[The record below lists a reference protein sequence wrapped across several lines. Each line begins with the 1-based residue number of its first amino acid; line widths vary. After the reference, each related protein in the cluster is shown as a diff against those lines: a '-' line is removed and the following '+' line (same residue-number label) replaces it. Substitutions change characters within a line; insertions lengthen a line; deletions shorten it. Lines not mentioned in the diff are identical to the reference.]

1 MKKRLSHFICCLLT
15 SCIMLS
21 ETCTQAAT
29 YQSEAQN
36 ISAQAET
43 STTVST
49 FDDFFKALGKYKHII
64 VAKSFQTA
72 ASSDKNG
79 QTIPIDIPANT
90 TIEGKDGSTVG
101 IVCRGPIQLKGDNV
115 TFKNLQ
121 LHFESSDAM
130 GSVPQRE
137 IFLAGHS
144 LTLDKVDTH
153 LEGAGDTLGGFGS
166 SEKELLPTVY
176 AGGFY
181 TNTDI
186 GTNASFTVIN
196 ATSKTVINDIIM
208 GHDHSENKYTAYKGK
223 ASLILNEYTQLR
235 GTISTEASSSA
246 SILLTGTTKQ
256 DFAAS
261 SIIGNDNTTLTI
273 DGCNTTTKMP
283 VNGIGNIHVTNSG
296 TFAPSDTSNLNNISV
311 DNGGFLDLTAM
322 PDATINGN
330 FTGGNSTQKANII
343 VSRNG
348 HININKTASGVSQL
362 YITSSSQS
370 CADTPFENFNYITA
384 KGDSSNAEFNFTDK
398 LLKAGYSLVRN
409 NTTWTCKYDAAAAKD
424 DIASIDVTDYPSD
437 ILIDK
442 LPTDSN
448 DIEENSPSMNITWKK
463 STGTPWDKDIA
474 AQHGFWEYMAVV
486 RTDYWSKD
494 NTDFDSSAPYINPF
508 YLYYTD
514 ENSGKYYLLRKDAIN
529 IENGKYTFIFFSES
543 IDDKKLNT
551 ISDVKA
557 LKNIIKAT
565 IEINIADG
573 TATTEPTAEPT
584 TKPTAEPTTEP
595 TSEPTTKPT
604 SEPTTKPT
612 SEPTMKPTSEPT
624 TKPTTKPTTAP
635 TTVPSTSP
643 TVPVQTNK
651 PSGGSGSGSSSSG
664 STPTTS
670 KPTTAPYASPDV
682 KPTSFPTNEPTATV
696 KPADTAV
703 PTIVPTATVQ
713 PNTQKPTT
721 APTKPDTTPT
731 TQPTEP
737 TTTPTTQPTE
747 PTTAPT
753 NKPAATPAHK
763 HKIIQVLKK
772 ATCKKSGSITYI
784 CQTCK
789 KVIKKTTISALKKTS
804 INKINSGKKSLTINF
819 KKQSKNTSGYQISY
833 SVKKTFAD
841 DKKKTV
847 ASFKSSSATIS
858 ELKSNK
864 KYYIRIRTY
873 KTVKVNGKNVKM
885 YGTWS
890 KTKTAA
896 TK

>member
-64 VAKSFQTA
+64 VAKSFSTA
-72 ASSDKNG
+72 VSSDKNG
-79 QTIPIDIPANT
+79 QTIPINIPADT
-90 TIEGKDGSTVG
+90 TIEGKDGLTVG

-144 LTLDKVDTH
+144 LTLDKVDTY

-186 GTNASFTVIN
+186 GTHASFTVIN
-196 ATSKTVINDIIM
+196 ATRESKTVIKDIIM
-208 GHDHSENKYTAYKGK
+208 GHDHSENKYTAYTGK

-235 GTISTEASSSA
+235 GKISTEASSSA

-256 DFAAS
+256 GFAAS

-273 DGCNTTTKMP
+273 DGCNITTKMP
-283 VNGIGNIHVTNSG
+283 VSGIGNIHVTNSG

-330 FTGGNSTQKANII
+330 FTGGNSVQKANII
-343 VSRNG
+343 VSRDG

-370 CADTPFENFNYITA
+370 CTDKPFENFNYITA
-384 KGDSSNAEFNFTDK
+384 KGNSSNAEFNFTDN

-409 NTTWTCKYDAAAAKD
+409 NTTWTCKYDASAAKY

-437 ILIDK
+437 ILIDR
-442 LPTDSN
+442 LPADRN
-448 DIEENSPSMNITWKK
+448 NIIEENSPSMHITWKK

-474 AQHGFWEYMAVV
+474 AQQGFWEYMAVV
-486 RTDYWSKD
+486 RTDHWGKD
-494 NTDFDSSAPYINPF
+494 NSNVNPNTKYIPQF
-508 YLYYTD
+508 HLDYTD
-514 ENSGKYYLLRKDAIN
+514 EKSGKYYLLRNGNIN

-543 IDDKKLNT
+543 IDDKELNT

-565 IEINIADG
+565 IEINITNG
-573 TATTEPTAEPT
+573 TATTEPTTEPP

-595 TSEPTTKPT
+595 T
-604 SEPTTKPT
+604 
-612 SEPTMKPTSEPT
+612 
-624 TKPTTKPTTAP
+624 
-635 TTVPSTSP
+635 TVPSTVP
-643 TVPVQTNK
+643 TAAPTMTPTSPVQTNK
-651 PSGGSGSGSSSSG
+651 PSGGSGSGSNSGG

-670 KPTTAPYASPDV
+670 KPTMAPYASPDV

-713 PNTQKPTT
+713 PNTPKPTT

-737 TTTPTTQPTE
+737 TT
-747 PTTAPT
+747 APT
-753 NKPAATPAHK
+753 NKPTATPAHK
-763 HKIIQVLKK
+763 HKITHVLKK
-772 ATCKKSGSITYI
+772 ATYKKNGSITYI

-789 KVIKKTTISALKKTS
+789 KVIKKTTIPALKKTS

-819 KKQSKNTSGYQISY
+819 KKQSKNTNGYQISY

-847 ASFKSSSATIS
+847 ANFKSSSATIS
-858 ELKSNK
+858 ELKPNK

-885 YGTWS
+885 YGAWS
-890 KTKTAA
+890 KTQTAA

>member
-29 YQSEAQN
+29 YQLEAQN

-72 ASSDKNG
+72 ASSDTNG
-79 QTIPIDIPANT
+79 QTIPIDIPADT
-90 TIEGKDGSTVG
+90 TIEGKDGLTVG

-273 DGCNTTTKMP
+273 DGCNSTTKMP
-283 VNGIGNIHVTNSG
+283 VSGIGNIHVTNNG
-296 TFAPSDTSNLNNISV
+296 TFAPSDTSKLNNISV

-343 VSRNG
+343 VSRDG

-398 LLKAGYSLVRN
+398 LLKAGYSLVQN
-409 NTTWTCKYDAAAAKD
+409 NNTWTCKYDAASAKD

-494 NTDFDSSAPYINPF
+494 NSNVNSNTKYIPQF
-508 YLYYTD
+508 HLDYTD
-514 ENSGKYYLLRKDAIN
+514 ENSGKYYLLRNGNIN

-543 IDDKKLNT
+543 IGDKELNT

-584 TKPTAEPTTEP
+584 TKPTAEPTTKP
-595 TSEPTTKPT
+595 TAEPTTKPT

-612 SEPTMKPTSEPT
+612 TN
-624 TKPTTKPTTAP
+624 PTTAP
-635 TTVPSTSP
+635 TTVPSTVPSTSP

-737 TTTPTTQPTE
+737 TTTPTTLPTE

-753 NKPAATPAHK
+753 NKPTATPAHK

-804 INKINSGKKSLTINF
+804 INKINAGKKSLTINF

-847 ASFKSSSATIS
+847 ASFKSSSATVS

-885 YGTWS
+885 YGAWS
-890 KTKTAA
+890 KTQTAA

>member
-196 ATSKTVINDIIM
+196 ATSKTIIKDIIM
-208 GHDHSENKYTAYKGK
+208 GHDDNKNKYTAYTGK

-343 VSRNG
+343 VSRDG

-398 LLKAGYSLVRN
+398 LLKAGYSLVQN
-409 NTTWTCKYDAAAAKD
+409 NNTWTCKYDAASAKD

-494 NTDFDSSAPYINPF
+494 NSNVNSNTKYIPQF
-508 YLYYTD
+508 HLDYTD
-514 ENSGKYYLLRKDAIN
+514 ENSGKYYLLRNGNIN

-573 TATTEPTAEPT
+573 TATTEPTTEPT
-584 TKPTAEPTTEP
+584 TKPTTEPTAEPTTV
-595 TSEPTTKPT
+595 
-604 SEPTTKPT
+604 
-612 SEPTMKPTSEPT
+612 
-624 TKPTTKPTTAP
+624 PTTKPTTAP

-651 PSGGSGSGSSSSG
+651 PSGGSGSGSSSGG

-721 APTKPDTTPT
+721 APTKPATTPT

-737 TTTPTTQPTE
+737 TTTPTTLPTE

-753 NKPAATPAHK
+753 NKPTATPAHK

-772 ATCKKSGSITYI
+772 ATYKKNGSITYI

-804 INKINSGKKSLTINF
+804 INKINAGKKSLTINF

-847 ASFKSSSATIS
+847 ASFKSSSATVS

-885 YGTWS
+885 YGAWS

>member
-1 MKKRLSHFICCLLT
+1 MNYKLFTIYRKDLLMKKRLSHFICCLLT

-130 GSVPQRE
+130 GSVSQRE

-153 LEGAGDTLGGFGS
+153 LEGAGETLGGFGS
-166 SEKELLPTVY
+166 SENELLPTVY

-196 ATSKTVINDIIM
+196 ATGKTIIKDIIM
-208 GHDHSENKYTAYKGK
+208 GHDDNKNKYTAYTGK

-256 DFAAS
+256 AFAAS

-330 FTGGNSTQKANII
+330 FTGGNSAQKANII
-343 VSRNG
+343 VSLDG
-348 HININKTASGVSQL
+348 HINISKTASGASQL
-362 YITSSSQS
+362 YITSSSPS
-370 CADTPFENFNYITA
+370 CADTPSENITYITA
-384 KGDSSNAEFNFTDK
+384 KGDYSNAGFNFADK
-398 LLKAGYSLVRN
+398 YLNAGYSLVQN
-409 NTTWTCKYDAAAAKD
+409 NNTWTCKYDAAAAKD

-442 LPTDSN
+442 LPTNSN

-474 AQHGFWEYMAVV
+474 AQYGFWDYMAVI
-486 RTDYWSKD
+486 RTDYWDTD

-514 ENSGKYYLLRKDAIN
+514 ENSEKYYLLRKDAIN

-565 IEINIADG
+565 IEINITNG
-573 TATTEPTAEPT
+573 TATTEPTTEPTTKPTTEPTAEPT
-584 TKPTAEPTTEP
+584 TV
-595 TSEPTTKPT
+595 
-604 SEPTTKPT
+604 
-612 SEPTMKPTSEPT
+612 
-624 TKPTTKPTTAP
+624 PTTKPTTAP

-651 PSGGSGSGSSSSG
+651 PSGGSGSGSSSNG

-703 PTIVPTATVQ
+703 PTIVPIATVQ

-721 APTKPDTTPT
+721 APTEPATTPT

-737 TTTPTTQPTE
+737 ATIPTTQPTE
-747 PTTAPT
+747 PTTVPT
-753 NKPAATPAHK
+753 NKPTATPAHK
-763 HKIIQVLKK
+763 HKITQVLKK

-789 KVIKKTTISALKKTS
+789 KVIKKTTIPALKKTS

-847 ASFKSSSATIS
+847 ANFNSSSATIS

-890 KTKTAA
+890 KTKTAT

>member
-29 YQSEAQN
+29 YQPEAQN

-49 FDDFFKALGKYKHII
+49 FDDFSKALGKYKHII

-130 GSVPQRE
+130 GSVSQRE

-153 LEGAGDTLGGFGS
+153 LEGAGETLGGFGS

-186 GTNASFTVIN
+186 GTHASFTVIN
-196 ATSKTVINDIIM
+196 ATSKTIINDIIM
-208 GHDHSENKYTAYKGK
+208 GHDHSENKYTAYTGK

-256 DFAAS
+256 AFAAS

-330 FTGGNSTQKANII
+330 FTGGNSAQKANII
-343 VSRNG
+343 VSLNG
-348 HININKTASGVSQL
+348 HININKTVSGASQL
-362 YITSSSQS
+362 YITSSSPS
-370 CADTPFENFNYITA
+370 CADTPSKNITYITA
-384 KGDSSNAEFNFTDK
+384 KGDYSNAEFNFADK
-398 LLKAGYSLVRN
+398 LLNAGYSLVQN
-409 NTTWTCKYDAAAAKD
+409 NNTWTCKYDAAAAKD

-463 STGTPWDKDIA
+463 STGTPWDKDFA
-474 AQHGFWEYMAVV
+474 AQHGFWNYMAVV
-486 RTDYWSKD
+486 RTDCWSTD
-494 NTDFDSSAPYINPF
+494 NTDVDSSTSYVNPF
-508 YLYYTD
+508 HLDYTD
-514 ENSGKYYLLRKDAIN
+514 EDSGKYYLLRNGNIN

-543 IDDKKLNT
+543 IDDKEPNT

-565 IEINIADG
+565 IEINITDG
-573 TATTEPTAEPT
+573 TATTEPTTEPTTAPTTEPT
-584 TKPTAEPTTEP
+584 TKPTT
-595 TSEPTTKPT
+595 EPTTKPT
-604 SEPTTKPT
+604 TAPTTEPTTKPT
-612 SEPTMKPTSEPT
+612 TAPTTEPT
-624 TKPTTKPTTAP
+624 TKPTTAPTTEPTTKPTTAP

-703 PTIVPTATVQ
+703 PT
-713 PNTQKPTT
+713 T

-737 TTTPTTQPTE
+737 TTTPTTLPTE

-753 NKPAATPAHK
+753 NKPTATPAHK
-763 HKIIQVLKK
+763 HKITQVLKK
-772 ATCKKSGSITYI
+772 ATYKKNGSITYI

-789 KVIKKTTISALKKTS
+789 KVIKKTTIPALKKTS

-819 KKQSKNTSGYQISY
+819 NKQSKNTSGYQISY

-847 ASFKSSSATIS
+847 ANFKSSSATIS

-885 YGTWS
+885 YGAWS

>member
-1 MKKRLSHFICCLLT
+1 
-15 SCIMLS
+15 MLS
-21 ETCTQAAT
+21 ETCTQAAS

-72 ASSDKNG
+72 ASSDTNG

-130 GSVPQRE
+130 GSVSQRE

-153 LEGAGDTLGGFGS
+153 LEGAGETLGGFGS

-330 FTGGNSTQKANII
+330 FTGGNSAQKANII
-343 VSRNG
+343 VSLDG
-348 HININKTASGVSQL
+348 HININKTASGASQL
-362 YITSSSQS
+362 YITSSSPS
-370 CADTPFENFNYITA
+370 CADTPSENITYITA
-384 KGDSSNAEFNFTDK
+384 KGDYSNAEYNFADK
-398 LLKAGYSLVRN
+398 YLNAGYSLVQN
-409 NTTWTCKYDAAAAKD
+409 NNTWTCKYDAAAAKD

-442 LPTDSN
+442 LPTNSN

-474 AQHGFWEYMAVV
+474 ARYGFWDYMAVI
-486 RTDYWSKD
+486 RTDYWDTD

-514 ENSGKYYLLRKDAIN
+514 ENSEKYYLLRKDAIN

-565 IEINIADG
+565 IEINITDG
-573 TATTEPTAEPT
+573 TATTEPTTEPTTRPTTEPTTRPTTEPTTAPTTEPTAEPT
-584 TKPTAEPTTEP
+584 T
-595 TSEPTTKPT
+595 
-604 SEPTTKPT
+604 
-612 SEPTMKPTSEPT
+612 EPT
-624 TKPTTKPTTAP
+624 TKPTTEPTTVP
-635 TTVPSTSP
+635 STVPSTSP

-703 PTIVPTATVQ
+703 PTIVPIATVQ

-721 APTKPDTTPT
+721 APTEPATTPT

-737 TTTPTTQPTE
+737 TTTPVVVKLFCNTTT
-747 PTTAPT
+747 
-753 NKPAATPAHK
+753 
-763 HKIIQVLKK
+763 
-772 ATCKKSGSITYI
+772 
-784 CQTCK
+784 
-789 KVIKKTTISALKKTS
+789 
-804 INKINSGKKSLTINF
+804 
-819 KKQSKNTSGYQISY
+819 
-833 SVKKTFAD
+833 
-841 DKKKTV
+841 
-847 ASFKSSSATIS
+847 
-858 ELKSNK
+858 
-864 KYYIRIRTY
+864 
-873 KTVKVNGKNVKM
+873 
-885 YGTWS
+885 
-890 KTKTAA
+890 
-896 TK
+896 

>member
-79 QTIPIDIPANT
+79 QTIPIDIPADT

-196 ATSKTVINDIIM
+196 ATSKTIIKDIIM
-208 GHDHSENKYTAYKGK
+208 GHDDNKNKYTAYTGK

-330 FTGGNSTQKANII
+330 FTGGNSAQKANII
-343 VSRNG
+343 VSRGG

-398 LLKAGYSLVRN
+398 LLKAGYSLVQN
-409 NTTWTCKYDAAAAKD
+409 NNTWTCKYDAASAKD

-463 STGTPWDKDIA
+463 STGTPWDKAIA

-494 NTDFDSSAPYINPF
+494 NSNVNSNTKYIPQF
-508 YLYYTD
+508 HLDYTD
-514 ENSGKYYLLRKDAIN
+514 ENSGKYYLLRNGNIN

-543 IDDKKLNT
+543 IDDKELNT

-565 IEINIADG
+565 IEINITNG
-573 TATTEPTAEPT
+573 TATTEPTTEPTTKPTAEPT

-595 TSEPTTKPT
+595 TA
-604 SEPTTKPT
+604 EPTTKPT

-624 TKPTTKPTTAP
+624 TKPTTAPTTVP
-635 TTVPSTSP
+635 STVPSTSP

-651 PSGGSGSGSSSSG
+651 PSGGSGSGSSSGG

-737 TTTPTTQPTE
+737 TITPTTQPTE
-747 PTTAPT
+747 PTTVPT
-753 NKPAATPAHK
+753 NKPTATPSHK

-789 KVIKKTTISALKKTS
+789 KVIKKTSISALKKTS
-804 INKINSGKKSLTINF
+804 INKINAGKKSLTINF

-847 ASFKSSSATIS
+847 ASFKSSSATVS

-885 YGTWS
+885 YGAWS
-890 KTKTAA
+890 KTQTAA

>member
-21 ETCTQAAT
+21 ETCTQAAS

-72 ASSDKNG
+72 ASSDTNG

-130 GSVPQRE
+130 GSVSQRE

-153 LEGAGDTLGGFGS
+153 LEGAGETLGGFGS

-196 ATSKTVINDIIM
+196 ATSKTIIKDIIM
-208 GHDHSENKYTAYKGK
+208 GHDDNKNKYTAYTGK

-256 DFAAS
+256 AFAAS

-330 FTGGNSTQKANII
+330 FTGGNSAQKANII
-343 VSRNG
+343 VSLNG
-348 HININKTASGVSQL
+348 HININKTVSGASQL
-362 YITSSSQS
+362 YITSSSPS
-370 CADTPFENFNYITA
+370 CADTPSKNITYITA
-384 KGDSSNAEFNFTDK
+384 KGDYSNAEFNFADK
-398 LLKAGYSLVRN
+398 LLNAGYSLVQN
-409 NTTWTCKYDAAAAKD
+409 NNTWTCKYDAAAAKD

-474 AQHGFWEYMAVV
+474 AQYGFGDYMAVI
-486 RTDYWSKD
+486 RTDYWDTD

-514 ENSGKYYLLRKDAIN
+514 ENSEKYYLLRKDAIN

-543 IDDKKLNT
+543 IDDKEPNT

-565 IEINIADG
+565 IEINITDG
-573 TATTEPTAEPT
+573 TATTEPTTEPTTAPTTEPTTEPTAEPT
-584 TKPTAEPTTEP
+584 TEPTAEPTTEP
-595 TSEPTTKPT
+595 T
-604 SEPTTKPT
+604 
-612 SEPTMKPTSEPT
+612 
-624 TKPTTKPTTAP
+624 TKPTTAP
-635 TTVPSTSP
+635 TTVPSTVPSTSP

-682 KPTSFPTNEPTATV
+682 KPTSFPTNKPTATV

-703 PTIVPTATVQ
+703 PTIVPIATVQ

-721 APTKPDTTPT
+721 APTEPATTPT

-737 TTTPTTQPTE
+737 ATTPTTLPTE
-747 PTTAPT
+747 PTTVPT
-753 NKPAATPAHK
+753 NKPTATPAHK

-789 KVIKKTTISALKKTS
+789 KVIKKTTIPALKKTS

-847 ASFKSSSATIS
+847 ANFKSSSATIS

-885 YGTWS
+885 YGAWS

>member
-79 QTIPIDIPANT
+79 QTIPIDIPADT

-130 GSVPQRE
+130 GSVSQRE

-153 LEGAGDTLGGFGS
+153 LEGAGETLGGFGS

-186 GTNASFTVIN
+186 GTHASFTVIN
-196 ATSKTVINDIIM
+196 ATSKTIINDIIM
-208 GHDHSENKYTAYKGK
+208 GHDHSENKYTAYTGK

-256 DFAAS
+256 AFAAS

-330 FTGGNSTQKANII
+330 FTGGNSAQKANII
-343 VSRNG
+343 VSLNG
-348 HININKTASGVSQL
+348 HININKTVSGASQL
-362 YITSSSQS
+362 YITSSSPS
-370 CADTPFENFNYITA
+370 CADTPSKNITYITA
-384 KGDSSNAEFNFTDK
+384 KGDYSNAEFNFADK
-398 LLKAGYSLVRN
+398 LLNAGYSLVQN
-409 NTTWTCKYDAAAAKD
+409 NNTWTCKYDAAAAKD

-463 STGTPWDKDIA
+463 STGTPWDKDFA
-474 AQHGFWEYMAVV
+474 AQHGFWDYMAVV
-486 RTDYWSKD
+486 RTDCWSTD
-494 NTDFDSSAPYINPF
+494 NTDVDSSTSYVNPF
-508 YLYYTD
+508 HLDYTD
-514 ENSGKYYLLRKDAIN
+514 EDSGKYYLLRNGNIN

-543 IDDKKLNT
+543 IDDKEPNT

-565 IEINIADG
+565 IEINITNG
-573 TATTEPTAEPT
+573 TATTEPTTEPT
-584 TKPTAEPTTEP
+584 TKPTT
-595 TSEPTTKPT
+595 EPTTKPT
-604 SEPTTKPT
+604 TAPTT
-612 SEPTMKPTSEPT
+612 E
-624 TKPTTKPTTAP
+624 PTTKPTTAP

-703 PTIVPTATVQ
+703 PTIVPIATVQ

-721 APTKPDTTPT
+721 APTKPATTPT
-731 TQPTEP
+731 TL
-737 TTTPTTQPTE
+737 PTE

-753 NKPAATPAHK
+753 NKPTATPAHK
-763 HKIIQVLKK
+763 HKITQVLKK
-772 ATCKKSGSITYI
+772 ATYKKNGSITYI

-789 KVIKKTTISALKKTS
+789 KVIKKTTIPALKKTS

-819 KKQSKNTSGYQISY
+819 NKQSKNTSGYQISY

-847 ASFKSSSATIS
+847 ANFKSSSATIS

-885 YGTWS
+885 YGAWS

>member
-343 VSRNG
+343 VSRDG

-463 STGTPWDKDIA
+463 STETPWDKDIA
-474 AQHGFWEYMAVV
+474 AQHGFCEYMAVV

-494 NTDFDSSAPYINPF
+494 NSNVNSNTKYIPQF
-508 YLYYTD
+508 HLDYTD
-514 ENSGKYYLLRKDAIN
+514 ENSGKYYLLRNGNIN

-543 IDDKKLNT
+543 IDDKELNT

-584 TKPTAEPTTEP
+584 
-595 TSEPTTKPT
+595 
-604 SEPTTKPT
+604 
-612 SEPTMKPTSEPT
+612 MKPTSEPT

-635 TTVPSTSP
+635 TTVPSTVPSTSP

-703 PTIVPTATVQ
+703 PTIVPIATVQ

-721 APTKPDTTPT
+721 APTEPATTPT

-737 TTTPTTQPTE
+737 ATIPTTQPTE
-747 PTTAPT
+747 PTTVPT
-753 NKPAATPAHK
+753 NKPTATPAHK
-763 HKIIQVLKK
+763 HKITQVLKK

-789 KVIKKTTISALKKTS
+789 KVIKKTTIPALKKTS

-847 ASFKSSSATIS
+847 ANFNSSSATIS

-890 KTKTAA
+890 KTKTAT

>member
-343 VSRNG
+343 VSRDG

-370 CADTPFENFNYITA
+370 CADTPFENFNYITT

-424 DIASIDVTDYPSD
+424 GIASIDVTDYPSD
-437 ILIDK
+437 ILIDR
-442 LPTDSN
+442 LPADRN
-448 DIEENSPSMNITWKK
+448 NIIEENSPSMHITWKDRNN
-463 STGTPWDKDIA
+463 TPWNNDIA

-494 NTDFDSSAPYINPF
+494 NSNVNSNTKYIPQF
-508 YLYYTD
+508 HLDYTD
-514 ENSGKYYLLRKDAIN
+514 ENSGKYYLLRNGNIN

-543 IDDKKLNT
+543 IDDKELNT

-565 IEINIADG
+565 IEINIANG
-573 TATTEPTAEPT
+573 TATTEPTTEPTTKPTTEPTAEPT
-584 TKPTAEPTTEP
+584 TV
-595 TSEPTTKPT
+595 
-604 SEPTTKPT
+604 
-612 SEPTMKPTSEPT
+612 
-624 TKPTTKPTTAP
+624 PTTKPTTAP

-670 KPTTAPYASPDV
+670 KPTTAPYASPAV

-747 PTTAPT
+747 PTTVPT
-753 NKPAATPAHK
+753 NKPTATPAHK

-804 INKINSGKKSLTINF
+804 INKINAGKKSLTINF

-847 ASFKSSSATIS
+847 ASFKSSSATVS

-885 YGTWS
+885 YGAWS
-890 KTKTAA
+890 KTQTAA

>member
-29 YQSEAQN
+29 YQLEAQN

-72 ASSDKNG
+72 ASSDTNG
-79 QTIPIDIPANT
+79 QTIPIDIPADT
-90 TIEGKDGSTVG
+90 TIEGKDGLTVG

-273 DGCNTTTKMP
+273 DGCNSTTKMP
-283 VNGIGNIHVTNSG
+283 VSGIGNIHVTNNG
-296 TFAPSDTSNLNNISV
+296 TFAPSDTSKLNNISV

-343 VSRNG
+343 VSRDG

-398 LLKAGYSLVRN
+398 LLKAGYSLVQN
-409 NTTWTCKYDAAAAKD
+409 NNTWTCKYDAASAKD

-494 NTDFDSSAPYINPF
+494 NSNVNSNTKYIPQF
-508 YLYYTD
+508 HLDYTD
-514 ENSGKYYLLRKDAIN
+514 ENSGKYYLLRNGNIN

-543 IDDKKLNT
+543 IGDKELNT

-584 TKPTAEPTTEP
+584 TKPT
-595 TSEPTTKPT
+595 
-604 SEPTTKPT
+604 
-612 SEPTMKPTSEPT
+612 SEPT
-624 TKPTTKPTTAP
+624 TKPTTNPTTAP
-635 TTVPSTSP
+635 TTVPSTVPSTSP

-737 TTTPTTQPTE
+737 TTTPTTLPTE

-753 NKPAATPAHK
+753 NKPTATPAHK

-804 INKINSGKKSLTINF
+804 INKINAGKKSLTINF

-847 ASFKSSSATIS
+847 ASFKSSSATVS

-885 YGTWS
+885 YGAWS
-890 KTKTAA
+890 KTQTAA

>member
-36 ISAQAET
+36 ISAHAET

-79 QTIPIDIPANT
+79 QTIPIDIPADT
-90 TIEGKDGSTVG
+90 TIEGKDGLTVG

-153 LEGAGDTLGGFGS
+153 LEGAGNTLGGFGS

-186 GTNASFTVIN
+186 GTHASFTVIN
-196 ATSKTVINDIIM
+196 ATIESKTVIKDIIM
-208 GHDHSENKYTAYKGK
+208 GHDHSENKYTAYTGK

-246 SILLTGTTKQ
+246 SILLTGTTKK

-273 DGCNTTTKMP
+273 DGCNPTTKMP

-330 FTGGNSTQKANII
+330 FTGGNSVQKANII
-343 VSRNG
+343 VSRDG

-370 CADTPFENFNYITA
+370 CTDKPFENFNYITA

-398 LLKAGYSLVRN
+398 LLKSGYSLVRN
-409 NTTWTCKYDAAAAKD
+409 NTTWTCKYDASAAKD

-437 ILIDK
+437 VLIDR
-442 LPTDSN
+442 LPADRN
-448 DIEENSPSMNITWKK
+448 NIIEENSPSMHITWKK
-463 STGTPWDKDIA
+463 STGTPWKEDTA
-474 AQHGFWEYMAVV
+474 AEYGFWEYMAVV

-494 NTDFDSSAPYINPF
+494 NSNVNSNIEYIPQF
-508 YLYYTD
+508 HLDYTN
-514 ENSGKYYLLRKDAIN
+514 EKSGKYYLLRNGNIN

-543 IDDKKLNT
+543 IDDKELNT
-551 ISDVKA
+551 ISDIKA
-557 LKNIIKAT
+557 LKKIIKAT
-565 IEINIADG
+565 IEINITDG
-573 TATTEPTAEPT
+573 TATTEPTT
-584 TKPTAEPTTEP
+584 
-595 TSEPTTKPT
+595 
-604 SEPTTKPT
+604 
-612 SEPTMKPTSEPT
+612 EPT
-624 TKPTTKPTTAP
+624 TKPTTKPTTEPTTAP
-635 TTVPSTSP
+635 TTVPTTAPTATPTMTPTS
-643 TVPVQTNK
+643 PVQTNK
-651 PSGGSGSGSSSSG
+651 PSGGSGSGSSSGG

-670 KPTTAPYASPDV
+670 KPTTSPYASPDV

-713 PNTQKPTT
+713 PNTPKPTT

-737 TTTPTTQPTE
+737 TTTPTTLPTE
-747 PTTAPT
+747 PTTTPT
-753 NKPAATPAHK
+753 NKPTATPAHK
-763 HKIIQVLKK
+763 HKITQILKK
-772 ATCKKSGSITYI
+772 ATYKKNGSITYI

-789 KVIKKTTISALKKTS
+789 KVIKKTTIPALKKTS
-804 INKINSGKKSLTINF
+804 INTINSGKKSLTITFN
-819 KKQSKNTSGYQISY
+819 KQSKNTSGYQISY

-847 ASFKSSSATIS
+847 ANFKSSSATIS
-858 ELKSNK
+858 ELKPNK

-873 KTVKVNGKNVKM
+873 KTVKVNGKTVKM
-885 YGTWS
+885 YGAWS

>member
-79 QTIPIDIPANT
+79 QTIPIDIPADT

-130 GSVPQRE
+130 GSVSQRE

-153 LEGAGDTLGGFGS
+153 LEGAGETLGGFGS

-186 GTNASFTVIN
+186 GTHASFTVIN
-196 ATSKTVINDIIM
+196 ATSKTIINDIIM
-208 GHDHSENKYTAYKGK
+208 GHDHSENKYTAYTGK

-256 DFAAS
+256 AFAAS

-330 FTGGNSTQKANII
+330 FTGGNSAQKANII
-343 VSRNG
+343 VSLNG
-348 HININKTASGVSQL
+348 HININKTVSGASQL
-362 YITSSSQS
+362 YITSSSPS
-370 CADTPFENFNYITA
+370 CADTPSKNITYITA
-384 KGDSSNAEFNFTDK
+384 KGDYSNAEFNFADK
-398 LLKAGYSLVRN
+398 LLNAGYSLVQN
-409 NTTWTCKYDAAAAKD
+409 NNTWTCKYDAAAAKD

-463 STGTPWDKDIA
+463 STGTPWDKDFA
-474 AQHGFWEYMAVV
+474 AQHGFWDYMAVV
-486 RTDYWSKD
+486 RTDCWSTD
-494 NTDFDSSAPYINPF
+494 NTDVDSSTSYVNPF
-508 YLYYTD
+508 HLDYTD
-514 ENSGKYYLLRKDAIN
+514 EDSGKYYLLRNGNIN

-543 IDDKKLNT
+543 IDDKEPNT

-565 IEINIADG
+565 IEINITNG
-573 TATTEPTAEPT
+573 TATTEPTTEPT
-584 TKPTAEPTTEP
+584 TKPTT
-595 TSEPTTKPT
+595 EPTTKPT
-604 SEPTTKPT
+604 TAPTT
-612 SEPTMKPTSEPT
+612 E
-624 TKPTTKPTTAP
+624 PTTKPTTAP

-703 PTIVPTATVQ
+703 PTIVPIATVQ

-731 TQPTEP
+731 TL
-737 TTTPTTQPTE
+737 PTE

-753 NKPAATPAHK
+753 NKPTATPAHK
-763 HKIIQVLKK
+763 HKITQVLKK
-772 ATCKKSGSITYI
+772 ATYKKNGSITYI

-789 KVIKKTTISALKKTS
+789 KVIKKTTIPALKKTS

-819 KKQSKNTSGYQISY
+819 NKQSKNTSGYQISY

-847 ASFKSSSATIS
+847 ANFKSSSATIS

-885 YGTWS
+885 YGAWS

>member
-1 MKKRLSHFICCLLT
+1 MNYKLFTIYRKDLLMKKRLSHFICCLLT

-79 QTIPIDIPANT
+79 QTIPIDIPADT

-196 ATSKTVINDIIM
+196 ATSKTIIKDIIM
-208 GHDHSENKYTAYKGK
+208 GHDDNKNKYTAYTGK

-343 VSRNG
+343 VSRDG

-474 AQHGFWEYMAVV
+474 AQHSFWEYMAVV

-529 IENGKYTFIFFSES
+529 IENGKYTFIFFSEP

-565 IEINIADG
+565 IEINITNG
-573 TATTEPTAEPT
+573 TATTEPTTEPTTKPTTEPTAEPT
-584 TKPTAEPTTEP
+584 TV
-595 TSEPTTKPT
+595 
-604 SEPTTKPT
+604 
-612 SEPTMKPTSEPT
+612 
-624 TKPTTKPTTAP
+624 PTTKPTTAP

-651 PSGGSGSGSSSSG
+651 PSGGSGSGSSSGG

-670 KPTTAPYASPDV
+670 KPTTAPYASPAV

-737 TTTPTTQPTE
+737 ATTPTTQPTE

-753 NKPAATPAHK
+753 NKPTATPAHK

-804 INKINSGKKSLTINF
+804 INKINAGKKSLTINF

-847 ASFKSSSATIS
+847 ASFKSSSATVS

-885 YGTWS
+885 YGAWS
-890 KTKTAA
+890 KTQTAA

>member
-79 QTIPIDIPANT
+79 QTIPIDIPADT

-196 ATSKTVINDIIM
+196 ATSKTIIKDIIM
-208 GHDHSENKYTAYKGK
+208 GHDDNKNKYTAYTGK

-343 VSRNG
+343 VSRDG

-398 LLKAGYSLVRN
+398 LLKAGYSLVQN
-409 NTTWTCKYDAAAAKD
+409 NNTWTCKYDAASAKD

-494 NTDFDSSAPYINPF
+494 NSNVNSNTKYIPQF
-508 YLYYTD
+508 HLDYTD
-514 ENSGKYYLLRKDAIN
+514 ENSGKYYLLRNGNIN

-543 IDDKKLNT
+543 IDDKELNT

-573 TATTEPTAEPT
+573 TATTEPTTEPT
-584 TKPTAEPTTEP
+584 TKPTTEP
-595 TSEPTTKPT
+595 TAEPTTKPT

-612 SEPTMKPTSEPT
+612 SEPT

-635 TTVPSTSP
+635 TTVPSTVPSTSP

-651 PSGGSGSGSSSSG
+651 PSGGSGSGSSSNG

-703 PTIVPTATVQ
+703 PTIVPIATVQ

-721 APTKPDTTPT
+721 APTEPATTPT

-737 TTTPTTQPTE
+737 ATIPTTQPTE
-747 PTTAPT
+747 PTTVPT
-753 NKPAATPAHK
+753 NKPTATPAHK
-763 HKIIQVLKK
+763 HKITQVLKK

-789 KVIKKTTISALKKTS
+789 KVIKKTTIPALKKTS

-847 ASFKSSSATIS
+847 ANFNSSSATIS

-890 KTKTAA
+890 KTKTAT

>member
-79 QTIPIDIPANT
+79 QTIPIDIPADT

-196 ATSKTVINDIIM
+196 ATSKTVIKDIIM
-208 GHDHSENKYTAYKGK
+208 GHDDNKNKYTAYTGK

-343 VSRNG
+343 VSRDG

-494 NTDFDSSAPYINPF
+494 NSNVNSNTKYIPQF
-508 YLYYTD
+508 HLDYTD
-514 ENSGKYYLLRKDAIN
+514 ENSGKYYLLRNGNIN

-543 IDDKKLNT
+543 IGDKELNT

-565 IEINIADG
+565 IEINITDG

-584 TKPTAEPTTEP
+584 TKPTAEPTT
-595 TSEPTTKPT
+595 
-604 SEPTTKPT
+604 
-612 SEPTMKPTSEPT
+612 KPTSEPT
-624 TKPTTKPTTAP
+624 TKPTTNPTTAP
-635 TTVPSTSP
+635 TTVPSTVPSTSP

-737 TTTPTTQPTE
+737 TTTPTTLPTE

-753 NKPAATPAHK
+753 NKPTATPAHK

-804 INKINSGKKSLTINF
+804 INKINAGKKSLTINF

-847 ASFKSSSATIS
+847 ASFKSSSATVS

-885 YGTWS
+885 YGAWS
-890 KTKTAA
+890 KTQTAA

>member
-398 LLKAGYSLVRN
+398 LLKAGYSLVQN
-409 NTTWTCKYDAAAAKD
+409 NNTWTCKYDAASAKD

-494 NTDFDSSAPYINPF
+494 NSNVNSNTKYIPQF
-508 YLYYTD
+508 HLDYTD
-514 ENSGKYYLLRKDAIN
+514 ENSGKYYLLRNGNIN

-543 IDDKKLNT
+543 IDDKELNT

-565 IEINIADG
+565 IEINITNG
-573 TATTEPTAEPT
+573 TATTEPTTEPTTKPTTEPTAEPT
-584 TKPTAEPTTEP
+584 TEPTA
-595 TSEPTTKPT
+595 EPTTKPT

-612 SEPTMKPTSEPT
+612 TN
-624 TKPTTKPTTAP
+624 PTTAP

-747 PTTAPT
+747 PTTVPT
-753 NKPAATPAHK
+753 NKPTATPAHK

-772 ATCKKSGSITYI
+772 DTYKKNGSITYI

-789 KVIKKTTISALKKTS
+789 KVIKKTSIPALKKTS

-847 ASFKSSSATIS
+847 ANFNSSSATIS

-890 KTKTAA
+890 KTKTAT

>member
-79 QTIPIDIPANT
+79 QTIPIDIPADT

-196 ATSKTVINDIIM
+196 ATSKTIIKDIIM
-208 GHDHSENKYTAYKGK
+208 GHDDNKNKYTAYTGK

-311 DNGGFLDLTAM
+311 DNGGFLELTAM

-343 VSRNG
+343 VSRDG

-398 LLKAGYSLVRN
+398 LLKAGYSLVQN
-409 NTTWTCKYDAAAAKD
+409 NNTWTCKYDAASAKD

-494 NTDFDSSAPYINPF
+494 NSNVNSNTKYIPQF
-508 YLYYTD
+508 HLDYTD
-514 ENSGKYYLLRKDAIN
+514 ENSGKYYLLRNGNIN

-543 IDDKKLNT
+543 IDDKELNT

-573 TATTEPTAEPT
+573 TATTEPTTEPT
-584 TKPTAEPTTEP
+584 TKPTTEP
-595 TSEPTTKPT
+595 TAEPTTKPT

-612 SEPTMKPTSEPT
+612 SEPT

-635 TTVPSTSP
+635 TTVPSTVPSTSP

-651 PSGGSGSGSSSSG
+651 PSGGSGSGSSSNG

-703 PTIVPTATVQ
+703 PTIVPIATVQ

-721 APTKPDTTPT
+721 APTEPATTPT

-737 TTTPTTQPTE
+737 ATIPTTQPTE
-747 PTTAPT
+747 PTTVPT
-753 NKPAATPAHK
+753 NKPTATPAHK
-763 HKIIQVLKK
+763 HKITQVLKK

-789 KVIKKTTISALKKTS
+789 KVIKKTTIPALKKTS

-847 ASFKSSSATIS
+847 ANFNSSSATIS

-890 KTKTAA
+890 KTKTAT

>member
-79 QTIPIDIPANT
+79 QTIPIDIPADT
-90 TIEGKDGSTVG
+90 TIEGKDGLTVG

-273 DGCNTTTKMP
+273 DGCNSTTKMP
-283 VNGIGNIHVTNSG
+283 VSGIGNIHVTNNG
-296 TFAPSDTSNLNNISV
+296 TFAPSDTSKLNNISV

-330 FTGGNSTQKANII
+330 FTGGNSAQKANII
-343 VSRNG
+343 VSRGG

-370 CADTPFENFNYITA
+370 CADTPFENFNYITT
-384 KGDSSNAEFNFTDK
+384 KGDSSNAEFNFADK
-398 LLKAGYSLVRN
+398 LLNAGYSLVQNN
-409 NTTWTCKYDAAAAKD
+409 NT
-424 DIASIDVTDYPSD
+424 
-437 ILIDK
+437 
-442 LPTDSN
+442 
-448 DIEENSPSMNITWKK
+448 
-463 STGTPWDKDIA
+463 
-474 AQHGFWEYMAVV
+474 
-486 RTDYWSKD
+486 
-494 NTDFDSSAPYINPF
+494 
-508 YLYYTD
+508 
-514 ENSGKYYLLRKDAIN
+514 
-529 IENGKYTFIFFSES
+529 
-543 IDDKKLNT
+543 
-551 ISDVKA
+551 
-557 LKNIIKAT
+557 
-565 IEINIADG
+565 
-573 TATTEPTAEPT
+573 
-584 TKPTAEPTTEP
+584 
-595 TSEPTTKPT
+595 
-604 SEPTTKPT
+604 
-612 SEPTMKPTSEPT
+612 
-624 TKPTTKPTTAP
+624 
-635 TTVPSTSP
+635 
-643 TVPVQTNK
+643 
-651 PSGGSGSGSSSSG
+651 
-664 STPTTS
+664 
-670 KPTTAPYASPDV
+670 
-682 KPTSFPTNEPTATV
+682 
-696 KPADTAV
+696 
-703 PTIVPTATVQ
+703 
-713 PNTQKPTT
+713 
-721 APTKPDTTPT
+721 
-731 TQPTEP
+731 
-737 TTTPTTQPTE
+737 
-747 PTTAPT
+747 
-753 NKPAATPAHK
+753 
-763 HKIIQVLKK
+763 
-772 ATCKKSGSITYI
+772 
-784 CQTCK
+784 
-789 KVIKKTTISALKKTS
+789 
-804 INKINSGKKSLTINF
+804 
-819 KKQSKNTSGYQISY
+819 
-833 SVKKTFAD
+833 
-841 DKKKTV
+841 
-847 ASFKSSSATIS
+847 
-858 ELKSNK
+858 
-864 KYYIRIRTY
+864 
-873 KTVKVNGKNVKM
+873 
-885 YGTWS
+885 
-890 KTKTAA
+890 
-896 TK
+896 

>member
-343 VSRNG
+343 VSRDG

-494 NTDFDSSAPYINPF
+494 NSNVNSNTKYIPQF
-508 YLYYTD
+508 HLDYTD
-514 ENSGKYYLLRKDAIN
+514 ENSGKYYLLRNGNIN

-543 IDDKKLNT
+543 IGDKELNT

-565 IEINIADG
+565 IEINIVDG
-573 TATTEPTAEPT
+573 TATTEPTA
-584 TKPTAEPTTEP
+584 
-595 TSEPTTKPT
+595 
-604 SEPTTKPT
+604 
-612 SEPTMKPTSEPT
+612 EPTMKPTSEPT

-753 NKPAATPAHK
+753 NKPTATPAHK

-804 INKINSGKKSLTINF
+804 INKINAGKKSLTINF

-873 KTVKVNGKNVKM
+873 KTIKVNGKNVKM
-885 YGTWS
+885 YGAWS
-890 KTKTAA
+890 KTQTAA

>member
-1 MKKRLSHFICCLLT
+1 MNYKLFTIYRKDLLMKKRLSHFICCLLT

-79 QTIPIDIPANT
+79 QTIPIDIPADT

-153 LEGAGDTLGGFGS
+153 LEGAGDTLGVFGS

-343 VSRNG
+343 VSRDG

-424 DIASIDVTDYPSD
+424 GIASIDVTDYPSD

-494 NTDFDSSAPYINPF
+494 NSNVNSNTKYIPQF
-508 YLYYTD
+508 HLDYTD
-514 ENSGKYYLLRKDAIN
+514 ENSGKYYLLRNGNIN

-543 IDDKKLNT
+543 IDDKELNT

-565 IEINIADG
+565 IEINITNG
-573 TATTEPTAEPT
+573 TATTEPTTEPTTKPTTEPTAEPT
-584 TKPTAEPTTEP
+584 TV
-595 TSEPTTKPT
+595 
-604 SEPTTKPT
+604 
-612 SEPTMKPTSEPT
+612 
-624 TKPTTKPTTAP
+624 PTTKPTTAP

-651 PSGGSGSGSSSSG
+651 PSGGSGSGSSSGG

-670 KPTTAPYASPDV
+670 KPTTAPYASPAV

-713 PNTQKPTT
+713 PNTQKPTA

-737 TTTPTTQPTE
+737 TTIPTTQPTE

-753 NKPAATPAHK
+753 NKPTATPAHK

-789 KVIKKTTISALKKTS
+789 KVIKKTSISALKKTS
-804 INKINSGKKSLTINF
+804 INKINAGKKSLTINF

-885 YGTWS
+885 YGAWS

>member
-1 MKKRLSHFICCLLT
+1 MNYKLFTIYRKDLLMKKRLSHFICCLLT

-79 QTIPIDIPANT
+79 QTIPIDIPADT

-223 ASLILNEYTQLR
+223 TSLILNEYTQLR

-343 VSRNG
+343 VSRDG

-424 DIASIDVTDYPSD
+424 GIASIDVTDYPSD

-494 NTDFDSSAPYINPF
+494 NSNVNSNTKYIPQF
-508 YLYYTD
+508 HLDYTD
-514 ENSGKYYLLRKDAIN
+514 ENSGKYYLLRNGNIN

-543 IDDKKLNT
+543 IDDKELNT

-565 IEINIADG
+565 IEINITNG
-573 TATTEPTAEPT
+573 TATTEPTTEPTTKPTTEPTAEPT
-584 TKPTAEPTTEP
+584 TV
-595 TSEPTTKPT
+595 
-604 SEPTTKPT
+604 
-612 SEPTMKPTSEPT
+612 
-624 TKPTTKPTTAP
+624 PTTKPTTAP

-651 PSGGSGSGSSSSG
+651 PSGGSGSGSSSGG

-670 KPTTAPYASPDV
+670 KPTTAPYASPAV

-737 TTTPTTQPTE
+737 ATTPTTQPTE

-753 NKPAATPAHK
+753 NKPTATPAHK

-804 INKINSGKKSLTINF
+804 INKINAGKKSLTINF

-847 ASFKSSSATIS
+847 ASFKSSSATVS

-885 YGTWS
+885 YGAWS
-890 KTKTAA
+890 KTQTAA

>member
-1 MKKRLSHFICCLLT
+1 MNYKLFTIYRKDLLMKKRLSHFICCLLT

-79 QTIPIDIPANT
+79 QTIPIDIPADT

-130 GSVPQRE
+130 GSVSQRE

-153 LEGAGDTLGGFGS
+153 LEGAGETLGGFGS

-186 GTNASFTVIN
+186 GTHASFTVIN
-196 ATSKTVINDIIM
+196 ATSKTIINDIIM
-208 GHDHSENKYTAYKGK
+208 GHDHSENKYTAYTGK

-256 DFAAS
+256 AFAAS

-330 FTGGNSTQKANII
+330 FTGGNSAQKANII
-343 VSRNG
+343 VSLNG
-348 HININKTASGVSQL
+348 HININKTVSGASQL
-362 YITSSSQS
+362 YITSSSPS
-370 CADTPFENFNYITA
+370 CADTPSKNITYITA
-384 KGDSSNAEFNFTDK
+384 KGDYSNAEFNFADK
-398 LLKAGYSLVRN
+398 LLNAGYSLVQN
-409 NTTWTCKYDAAAAKD
+409 NNTWTCKYDAAAAKD

-463 STGTPWDKDIA
+463 STGTPWDKDFA
-474 AQHGFWEYMAVV
+474 AQHGFWNYMAVV
-486 RTDYWSKD
+486 RTDCWSTD
-494 NTDFDSSAPYINPF
+494 NTNVDSSTSYVNPF
-508 YLYYTD
+508 HLDYTD
-514 ENSGKYYLLRKDAIN
+514 EDSGKYYLLRNGNIN

-543 IDDKKLNT
+543 IDDKEPNT

-565 IEINIADG
+565 IEINITDG
-573 TATTEPTAEPT
+573 TATTEPTTEPT
-584 TKPTAEPTTEP
+584 TKPTTAPTTE
-595 TSEPTTKPT
+595 
-604 SEPTTKPT
+604 
-612 SEPTMKPTSEPT
+612 
-624 TKPTTKPTTAP
+624 PTTKPTTAP
-635 TTVPSTSP
+635 TTVPSTAP

-651 PSGGSGSGSSSSG
+651 PSGGSGSGSNSGG

-670 KPTTAPYASPDV
+670 IPTTSPTASPDAT
-682 KPTSFPTNEPTATV
+682 PTPLPTDAPAITV
-696 KPADTAV
+696 EPADTAV
-703 PTIVPTATVQ
+703 PTITPTATVQ
-713 PNTQKPTT
+713 P
-721 APTKPDTTPT
+721 DTTVPT

-737 TTTPTTQPTE
+737 AAAPTTQPTEPATTPTTQPTE

-753 NKPAATPAHK
+753 SKPTATPAHK

-772 ATCKKSGSITYI
+772 ATCQENGSIIYI

-804 INKINSGKKSLTINF
+804 INKINAGKKSLTINF

-841 DKKKTV
+841 DKNKTV
-847 ASFKSSSATIS
+847 ANFKSSSATIS

>member
-343 VSRNG
+343 VSRDG

-463 STGTPWDKDIA
+463 STETPWDKDIA
-474 AQHGFWEYMAVV
+474 AQHGFCEYMAVV

-494 NTDFDSSAPYINPF
+494 NSNVNSNTKYIPQF
-508 YLYYTD
+508 HLDYTD
-514 ENSGKYYLLRKDAIN
+514 ENSGKYYLLRNGNIN

-543 IDDKKLNT
+543 IDDKELNT

-584 TKPTAEPTTEP
+584 M
-595 TSEPTTKPT
+595 KPT
-604 SEPTTKPT
+604 SEPTMKPTSEPTMKPT

-635 TTVPSTSP
+635 TTVPSTVPSTSP

-703 PTIVPTATVQ
+703 PTIVPIATVQ

-721 APTKPDTTPT
+721 APTEPATTPT

-737 TTTPTTQPTE
+737 ATIPTTQPTE
-747 PTTAPT
+747 PTTVPT
-753 NKPAATPAHK
+753 NKPTATPAHK
-763 HKIIQVLKK
+763 HKITQVLKK

-789 KVIKKTTISALKKTS
+789 KVIKKTTIPALKKTS

-847 ASFKSSSATIS
+847 ANFNSSSATIS

-890 KTKTAA
+890 KTKTAT

>member
-79 QTIPIDIPANT
+79 QTIPIDIPADT

-196 ATSKTVINDIIM
+196 ATSKTIIKDIIM
-208 GHDHSENKYTAYKGK
+208 GHDDNKNKYTAYTGK

-343 VSRNG
+343 VSRDG

-398 LLKAGYSLVRN
+398 LLKAGYSLVQN
-409 NTTWTCKYDAAAAKD
+409 NNTWTCKYDAASAKD

-494 NTDFDSSAPYINPF
+494 NSNVNSNTKYIPQF
-508 YLYYTD
+508 HLDYTD
-514 ENSGKYYLLRKDAIN
+514 ENSGKYYLLRNGNIN

-543 IDDKKLNT
+543 IGDKELNT

-584 TKPTAEPTTEP
+584 TKPT
-595 TSEPTTKPT
+595 
-604 SEPTTKPT
+604 
-612 SEPTMKPTSEPT
+612 SEPT
-624 TKPTTKPTTAP
+624 TKPTTNPTTAP
-635 TTVPSTSP
+635 TTVPSTVPSTSP

-737 TTTPTTQPTE
+737 TTTPTTLPTE

-753 NKPAATPAHK
+753 NKPTATPAHK

-804 INKINSGKKSLTINF
+804 INKINAGKKSLTINF

-847 ASFKSSSATIS
+847 ASFKSSSATVS

-885 YGTWS
+885 YGAWS
-890 KTKTAA
+890 KTQTAA

>member
-79 QTIPIDIPANT
+79 QTIPIDIPADT

-196 ATSKTVINDIIM
+196 ATSKTIIKDIIM
-208 GHDHSENKYTAYKGK
+208 GHDDNKNKYTAYTGK

-343 VSRNG
+343 VSRDG

-398 LLKAGYSLVRN
+398 LLKAGYSLVQN
-409 NTTWTCKYDAAAAKD
+409 NNTWTCKYDAASAKD

-494 NTDFDSSAPYINPF
+494 NSNVNSNTKYIPQF
-508 YLYYTD
+508 HLDYTD
-514 ENSGKYYLLRKDAIN
+514 ENSGKYYLLRNGNIN

-543 IDDKKLNT
+543 IGDKELNT

-584 TKPTAEPTTEP
+584 TEPTAEPTTKPTAEPTTV
-595 TSEPTTKPT
+595 
-604 SEPTTKPT
+604 
-612 SEPTMKPTSEPT
+612 
-624 TKPTTKPTTAP
+624 PTTKPTTAP

-721 APTKPDTTPT
+721 APTKPATTPT

-737 TTTPTTQPTE
+737 TTTPTTLPTE

-753 NKPAATPAHK
+753 NKPTATQSHK

-804 INKINSGKKSLTINF
+804 INKINAGKKSLTINF

-873 KTVKVNGKNVKM
+873 KTVKVNGKNVKI
-885 YGTWS
+885 YGAWS
-890 KTKTAA
+890 KTKTAT

>member
-79 QTIPIDIPANT
+79 QTIPIDIPADT

-196 ATSKTVINDIIM
+196 ATSKTIIKDIIM
-208 GHDHSENKYTAYKGK
+208 GHDDNKNKYTAYTGK

-343 VSRNG
+343 VSRDG

-398 LLKAGYSLVRN
+398 LLKAGYSLVQN
-409 NTTWTCKYDAAAAKD
+409 NNTWTCKYDAASAKD

-494 NTDFDSSAPYINPF
+494 NSNVNSNTKYIPQF
-508 YLYYTD
+508 HLDYTD
-514 ENSGKYYLLRKDAIN
+514 ENSGKYYLLRNGNIN

-595 TSEPTTKPT
+595 T
-604 SEPTTKPT
+604 
-612 SEPTMKPTSEPT
+612 
-624 TKPTTKPTTAP
+624 TKPTTAP
-635 TTVPSTSP
+635 TTVPSTVPSTSP

-737 TTTPTTQPTE
+737 TTTPTTLPTE

-753 NKPAATPAHK
+753 NKPTATPAHK

-804 INKINSGKKSLTINF
+804 INKINAGKKSLTINF

-847 ASFKSSSATIS
+847 ASFKSSSATVS

-885 YGTWS
+885 YGAWS
-890 KTKTAA
+890 KTQTAA

>member
-79 QTIPIDIPANT
+79 QTIPIDIPADT

-223 ASLILNEYTQLR
+223 TSLILNEYTQLR

-343 VSRNG
+343 VSRDG

-424 DIASIDVTDYPSD
+424 GIASIDVTDYPSD

-494 NTDFDSSAPYINPF
+494 NSNVNSNTKYIPQF
-508 YLYYTD
+508 HLDYTD
-514 ENSGKYYLLRKDAIN
+514 ENSGKYYLLRNGNIN

-543 IDDKKLNT
+543 IDDKELNT

-565 IEINIADG
+565 IEINITNG
-573 TATTEPTAEPT
+573 TATTEPTTEPTTKPTTEPTAEPT
-584 TKPTAEPTTEP
+584 TV
-595 TSEPTTKPT
+595 
-604 SEPTTKPT
+604 
-612 SEPTMKPTSEPT
+612 
-624 TKPTTKPTTAP
+624 PTTKPTTAP

-651 PSGGSGSGSSSSG
+651 PSGGSGSGSSSGG

-670 KPTTAPYASPDV
+670 KPTTAPYASPAV

-737 TTTPTTQPTE
+737 ATTPTTQPTE

-753 NKPAATPAHK
+753 NKPTATPAHK

-804 INKINSGKKSLTINF
+804 INKINAGKKSLTINF

-847 ASFKSSSATIS
+847 ASFKSSSATVS

-885 YGTWS
+885 YGAWS
-890 KTKTAA
+890 KTQTAA

>member
-79 QTIPIDIPANT
+79 QTIPIDIPADT

-343 VSRNG
+343 VSRDG

-424 DIASIDVTDYPSD
+424 GIASIDVTDYPSD

-494 NTDFDSSAPYINPF
+494 NSNVNSNTKYIPQF
-508 YLYYTD
+508 HLDYTD
-514 ENSGKYYLLRKDAIN
+514 ENSGKYYLLRNGNIN

-543 IDDKKLNT
+543 IDDKELNT

-565 IEINIADG
+565 IEINITNG
-573 TATTEPTAEPT
+573 TATTEPTTEPTTKPTTEPTAEPT
-584 TKPTAEPTTEP
+584 TV
-595 TSEPTTKPT
+595 
-604 SEPTTKPT
+604 
-612 SEPTMKPTSEPT
+612 
-624 TKPTTKPTTAP
+624 PTTKPTTAP

-651 PSGGSGSGSSSSG
+651 PSGGSGSGSSSGG

-670 KPTTAPYASPDV
+670 KPTTAPYASPAV

-737 TTTPTTQPTE
+737 ATTPTTQPTE

-753 NKPAATPAHK
+753 NKPTATPAHK

-804 INKINSGKKSLTINF
+804 INKINAGKKSLTINF

-847 ASFKSSSATIS
+847 ASFKSSSATVS

-885 YGTWS
+885 YGAWS
-890 KTKTAA
+890 KTQTAA

>member
-343 VSRNG
+343 VSRDG

-474 AQHGFWEYMAVV
+474 AQHGFCEYMAVV

-494 NTDFDSSAPYINPF
+494 NSNVNSNTKYIPQF
-508 YLYYTD
+508 HLDYTD
-514 ENSGKYYLLRKDAIN
+514 ENSGKYYLLRNGNIN

-543 IDDKKLNT
+543 IDDKELNT

-584 TKPTAEPTTEP
+584 
-595 TSEPTTKPT
+595 
-604 SEPTTKPT
+604 
-612 SEPTMKPTSEPT
+612 MKPTSEPT

-635 TTVPSTSP
+635 TTVPSTVPSTSP

-670 KPTTAPYASPDV
+670 KPTTAPYASPAV

-737 TTTPTTQPTE
+737 ATTPTTQPTE

-753 NKPAATPAHK
+753 NKPTATPAHK

-804 INKINSGKKSLTINF
+804 INKINAGKKSLTINF

-847 ASFKSSSATIS
+847 ASFKSSSATVS

-885 YGTWS
+885 YGAWS

>member
-1 MKKRLSHFICCLLT
+1 MNYKLFTIYRKDLLMKKRLSHFICCLLT

-79 QTIPIDIPANT
+79 QTIPIDIPADT

-343 VSRNG
+343 VSRDG

-424 DIASIDVTDYPSD
+424 GIASIDVTDYPSD

-494 NTDFDSSAPYINPF
+494 NSNVNSNTKYIPQF
-508 YLYYTD
+508 HLDYTD
-514 ENSGKYYLLRKDAIN
+514 ENSGKYYLLRNGNIN

-543 IDDKKLNT
+543 IDDKELNT

-565 IEINIADG
+565 IEINITNG
-573 TATTEPTAEPT
+573 TATTEPTTEPTTKPTTEPTAEPT
-584 TKPTAEPTTEP
+584 TV
-595 TSEPTTKPT
+595 
-604 SEPTTKPT
+604 
-612 SEPTMKPTSEPT
+612 
-624 TKPTTKPTTAP
+624 PTTKPTTAP

-651 PSGGSGSGSSSSG
+651 PSGGSGSGSSSGG

-670 KPTTAPYASPDV
+670 KPTTAPYASPAV

-737 TTTPTTQPTE
+737 ATTPTTQPTE

-753 NKPAATPAHK
+753 NKPTATPAHK

-804 INKINSGKKSLTINF
+804 INKINAGKKSLTINF

-847 ASFKSSSATIS
+847 ASLKSSSATVS

-885 YGTWS
+885 YGAWS

>member
-21 ETCTQAAT
+21 ETCTQAAS

-72 ASSDKNG
+72 ASSDTNG

-130 GSVPQRE
+130 GSVSQRE

-153 LEGAGDTLGGFGS
+153 LEGAGETLGGFGS

-196 ATSKTVINDIIM
+196 ATSKTIIKDIIM
-208 GHDHSENKYTAYKGK
+208 GHDDNKNKYTAYTGK

-256 DFAAS
+256 AFAAS

-330 FTGGNSTQKANII
+330 FTGGNSAQKANII
-343 VSRNG
+343 VSLNG
-348 HININKTASGVSQL
+348 HININKTVSGAWQL
-362 YITSSSQS
+362 YITSSSPS
-370 CADTPFENFNYITA
+370 CADTPSKNITYITA
-384 KGDSSNAEFNFTDK
+384 KGDYSNAEFNFADK
-398 LLKAGYSLVRN
+398 LLNAGYSLVQN
-409 NTTWTCKYDAAAAKD
+409 NNTWTCKYDAAAAKD

-474 AQHGFWEYMAVV
+474 AQYGFGDYMAVI
-486 RTDYWSKD
+486 RTDYWDTD

-514 ENSGKYYLLRKDAIN
+514 ENSEKYYLLRKDAIN

-543 IDDKKLNT
+543 IDDKEPNT

-565 IEINIADG
+565 IEINITDG
-573 TATTEPTAEPT
+573 TATTEPTTEPTTAPTTEPTTEPTAEPT
-584 TKPTAEPTTEP
+584 TEPTAEPTTEP
-595 TSEPTTKPT
+595 T
-604 SEPTTKPT
+604 
-612 SEPTMKPTSEPT
+612 
-624 TKPTTKPTTAP
+624 TKPTTAP
-635 TTVPSTSP
+635 TTVPSTVPSTSP

-682 KPTSFPTNEPTATV
+682 KPTSFPTNKPTATV

-703 PTIVPTATVQ
+703 PTIVPIATVQ

-721 APTKPDTTPT
+721 APTEPATTPT

-737 TTTPTTQPTE
+737 ATTPTTLPTE
-747 PTTAPT
+747 PTTVPT
-753 NKPAATPAHK
+753 NKPTATPAHK

-789 KVIKKTTISALKKTS
+789 KVIKKTTIPALKKTS

-847 ASFKSSSATIS
+847 ANFKSSSATIS

-885 YGTWS
+885 YGAWS

>member
-494 NTDFDSSAPYINPF
+494 NSNVNSNTKYIPQF
-508 YLYYTD
+508 HLDYTD
-514 ENSGKYYLLRKDAIN
+514 ENSGKYYLLRNGNIN

-543 IDDKKLNT
+543 IGDKELNT

-595 TSEPTTKPT
+595 TA
-604 SEPTTKPT
+604 
-612 SEPTMKPTSEPT
+612 EPTMKPTSEPT

-635 TTVPSTSP
+635 TTVPSTVPSTSP

-753 NKPAATPAHK
+753 NKPTATPAHK

-804 INKINSGKKSLTINF
+804 INKINAGKKSLTINF

-847 ASFKSSSATIS
+847 ASFKSSSATVS

-885 YGTWS
+885 YGAWS

>member
-343 VSRNG
+343 VSRDG

-463 STGTPWDKDIA
+463 STETPWDKDIA
-474 AQHGFWEYMAVV
+474 AQHGFCEYMAVV

-494 NTDFDSSAPYINPF
+494 NSNVNSNTKYIPQF
-508 YLYYTD
+508 HLDYTD
-514 ENSGKYYLLRKDAIN
+514 ENSGKYYLLRNGNIN

-543 IDDKKLNT
+543 IDDKELNT

-584 TKPTAEPTTEP
+584 MKPTAEPTM
-595 TSEPTTKPT
+595 
-604 SEPTTKPT
+604 KPT

-635 TTVPSTSP
+635 TTVPSTVPSTSP

-703 PTIVPTATVQ
+703 PTIVPIATVQ

-721 APTKPDTTPT
+721 APTEPATTPT

-737 TTTPTTQPTE
+737 ATIPTTQPTE
-747 PTTAPT
+747 PTTVPT
-753 NKPAATPAHK
+753 NKPTATPAHK
-763 HKIIQVLKK
+763 HKITQVLKK

-789 KVIKKTTISALKKTS
+789 KVIKKTTIPALKKTS

-847 ASFKSSSATIS
+847 ANFNSSSATIS

-890 KTKTAA
+890 KTKTAT

>member
-79 QTIPIDIPANT
+79 QTIPIDIPADT

-130 GSVPQRE
+130 GSVSQRE

-153 LEGAGDTLGGFGS
+153 LEGAGETLGGFGS

-186 GTNASFTVIN
+186 GTHASFTVIN

-208 GHDHSENKYTAYKGK
+208 GHDHSENKYTAYTGK

-256 DFAAS
+256 AFAAS

-330 FTGGNSTQKANII
+330 FTGGNSAQKANII
-343 VSRNG
+343 VSLNG
-348 HININKTASGVSQL
+348 HININKTVSGASQL
-362 YITSSSQS
+362 YITSSSPS
-370 CADTPFENFNYITA
+370 CADTPSKNITYITA
-384 KGDSSNAEFNFTDK
+384 KGDYSNAEFNFADK
-398 LLKAGYSLVRN
+398 LLNAGYSLVQN
-409 NTTWTCKYDAAAAKD
+409 NNTWTCKYDAAAAKD

-463 STGTPWDKDIA
+463 STGTPWDKAIA
-474 AQHGFWEYMAVV
+474 AQHGFREYMAVV

-494 NTDFDSSAPYINPF
+494 NSNVNSNTKYIPQF
-508 YLYYTD
+508 HLDYTD
-514 ENSGKYYLLRKDAIN
+514 ENSGKYYLLRNGNIN

-584 TKPTAEPTTEP
+584 TKPT
-595 TSEPTTKPT
+595 
-604 SEPTTKPT
+604 

-635 TTVPSTSP
+635 TTVPSTVPSTSP

-737 TTTPTTQPTE
+737 TTTPTTLPTE
-747 PTTAPT
+747 PTTVPT
-753 NKPAATPAHK
+753 NKPTATPAHK

-789 KVIKKTTISALKKTS
+789 KVIKKTTIPALKKTS

-847 ASFKSSSATIS
+847 ANFKSSSATIS

-885 YGTWS
+885 YGAWS

>member
-79 QTIPIDIPANT
+79 QTIPIDIPADT

-196 ATSKTVINDIIM
+196 ATSKTIIKDIIM
-208 GHDHSENKYTAYKGK
+208 GHDDNKNKYTAYTGK

-343 VSRNG
+343 VSRDG

-398 LLKAGYSLVRN
+398 LLKAGYSLVQN
-409 NTTWTCKYDAAAAKD
+409 NNTWTCKYDAASAKD

-494 NTDFDSSAPYINPF
+494 NSNVNSNTKYIPQF
-508 YLYYTD
+508 HLDYTD
-514 ENSGKYYLLRKDAIN
+514 ENSGKYYLLRNGNIN

-543 IDDKKLNT
+543 IDDKELNT

-573 TATTEPTAEPT
+573 TATTEPTTEPT
-584 TKPTAEPTTEP
+584 TKPTTEPTAEPTT
-595 TSEPTTKPT
+595 
-604 SEPTTKPT
+604 
-612 SEPTMKPTSEPT
+612 KPTSEPT

-635 TTVPSTSP
+635 TTVPSTVPSTSP

-651 PSGGSGSGSSSSG
+651 PSGGSGSGSSSNG

-703 PTIVPTATVQ
+703 PTIVPIATVQ

-721 APTKPDTTPT
+721 APTEPATTPT

-737 TTTPTTQPTE
+737 ATIPTTQPTE
-747 PTTAPT
+747 PTTVPT
-753 NKPAATPAHK
+753 NKPTATPAHK
-763 HKIIQVLKK
+763 HKITQVLKK

-789 KVIKKTTISALKKTS
+789 KVIKKTTIPALKKTS

-847 ASFKSSSATIS
+847 ANFNSSSATIS

-890 KTKTAA
+890 KTKTAT

>member
-79 QTIPIDIPANT
+79 QTIPIDIPADT

-130 GSVPQRE
+130 GSVSQRE

-153 LEGAGDTLGGFGS
+153 LEGAGETLGGFGS

-186 GTNASFTVIN
+186 GTHASFTVIN
-196 ATSKTVINDIIM
+196 ATSKTIINDIIM
-208 GHDHSENKYTAYKGK
+208 GHDHSENKYTAYTGK

-256 DFAAS
+256 AFAAS

-330 FTGGNSTQKANII
+330 FTGGNSAQKANII
-343 VSRNG
+343 VSLNG
-348 HININKTASGVSQL
+348 HININKTVSGASQL
-362 YITSSSQS
+362 YITSSSPS
-370 CADTPFENFNYITA
+370 CADTPSKNITYITA
-384 KGDSSNAEFNFTDK
+384 KGDYSNAEFNFADK
-398 LLKAGYSLVRN
+398 LLNAGYSLVQN
-409 NTTWTCKYDAAAAKD
+409 NNTWTCKYDAAAAKD

-463 STGTPWDKDIA
+463 STGTPWDKDFA
-474 AQHGFWEYMAVV
+474 AQHGFWNYMAVV
-486 RTDYWSKD
+486 RTDCWSTD
-494 NTDFDSSAPYINPF
+494 NTNVDSSTSYVNPF
-508 YLYYTD
+508 HLDYTD
-514 ENSGKYYLLRKDAIN
+514 EDSGKYYLLRNGNIN

-543 IDDKKLNT
+543 IDDKEPNT

-565 IEINIADG
+565 IEINITDG
-573 TATTEPTAEPT
+573 TATTEPTTEPT
-584 TKPTAEPTTEP
+584 TKPTTAPTTE
-595 TSEPTTKPT
+595 
-604 SEPTTKPT
+604 
-612 SEPTMKPTSEPT
+612 
-624 TKPTTKPTTAP
+624 PTTKPTTAP
-635 TTVPSTSP
+635 TTVPSTAP

-651 PSGGSGSGSSSSG
+651 PSGGSGSGSNSGG

-670 KPTTAPYASPDV
+670 IPTTSPTASPDAT
-682 KPTSFPTNEPTATV
+682 PTPLPTDAPAITV
-696 KPADTAV
+696 EPADTAV
-703 PTIVPTATVQ
+703 PTITPTATVQ
-713 PNTQKPTT
+713 P
-721 APTKPDTTPT
+721 DTTVPT

-737 TTTPTTQPTE
+737 AAAPTTQPTEPATTPTTQPTE

-753 NKPAATPAHK
+753 SKPTATPAHK

-772 ATCKKSGSITYI
+772 ATCQENGSIIYI

-804 INKINSGKKSLTINF
+804 INKINAGKKSLTINF

-841 DKKKTV
+841 DKNKTV
-847 ASFKSSSATIS
+847 ANFKSSSATIS

>member
-21 ETCTQAAT
+21 ETCTQAAS

-79 QTIPIDIPANT
+79 QTIPIDIPADT

-130 GSVPQRE
+130 GSVSQRE

-153 LEGAGDTLGGFGS
+153 LEGAGETLGGFGS

-186 GTNASFTVIN
+186 GTHASFTVIN
-196 ATSKTVINDIIM
+196 ATSKTIINDIIM
-208 GHDHSENKYTAYKGK
+208 GHDHSENKYTAYTGK

-256 DFAAS
+256 AFAAS

-330 FTGGNSTQKANII
+330 FTGGNSAQKANII
-343 VSRNG
+343 VSLHG
-348 HININKTASGVSQL
+348 HININKTASGASQL
-362 YITSSSQS
+362 YITSSSPS
-370 CADTPFENFNYITA
+370 CADTPSKNITYITA
-384 KGDSSNAEFNFTDK
+384 KGDYSNAEFNFADK
-398 LLKAGYSLVRN
+398 LLNAGYSLVQN
-409 NTTWTCKYDAAAAKD
+409 NNTWTCKYDAAAAKD

-448 DIEENSPSMNITWKK
+448 DIEENSPSMHITWKK
-463 STGTPWDKDIA
+463 STGTPWKEDTA
-474 AQHGFWEYMAVV
+474 AKYGFWEYMAVV

-494 NTDFDSSAPYINPF
+494 NSNVNSNIEYIPQF
-508 YLYYTD
+508 HLDYTN
-514 ENSGKYYLLRKDAIN
+514 EKSGKYYLLRNGNIN

-543 IDDKKLNT
+543 IDDKELNT

-565 IEINIADG
+565 IEINITDG
-573 TATTEPTAEPT
+573 TATTEPTT
-584 TKPTAEPTTEP
+584 V
-595 TSEPTTKPT
+595 
-604 SEPTTKPT
+604 
-612 SEPTMKPTSEPT
+612 
-624 TKPTTKPTTAP
+624 PTTAP
-635 TTVPSTSP
+635 TTVPTTAPTTVPTTAPTATPTMTPTS
-643 TVPVQTNK
+643 PVQTNK
-651 PSGGSGSGSSSSG
+651 PSGGSGSGSSSGG

-670 KPTTAPYASPDV
+670 KPTTSPYASPDV

-696 KPADTAV
+696 NPADTAV

-713 PNTQKPTT
+713 PNTPKPTT

-737 TTTPTTQPTE
+737 TTTPTTLPTE
-747 PTTAPT
+747 PTTTPT
-753 NKPAATPAHK
+753 NKPTATPAHK
-763 HKIIQVLKK
+763 HKITQILKK
-772 ATCKKSGSITYI
+772 ATYKKSGSITYI

-789 KVIKKTTISALKKTS
+789 KVIKKTTIPALKKTS
-804 INKINSGKKSLTINF
+804 INTINSGKKSLTITFN
-819 KKQSKNTSGYQISY
+819 KQSKNTSGYQISY

-847 ASFKSSSATIS
+847 ANFKSSSATIS
-858 ELKSNK
+858 ELKPNK

-885 YGTWS
+885 YGAWS